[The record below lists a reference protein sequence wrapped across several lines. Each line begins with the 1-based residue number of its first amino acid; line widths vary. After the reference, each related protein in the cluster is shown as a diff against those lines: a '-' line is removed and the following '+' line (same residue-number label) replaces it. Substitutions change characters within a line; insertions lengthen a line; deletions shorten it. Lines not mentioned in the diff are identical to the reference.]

1 MSGFTAFMSDTDS
14 DTFFGVNLT
23 LNTLFVAEN
32 IWQKIS
38 GRNPG
43 RKEEIL
49 GGTDSISDIC
59 SISNKSSFTRWSIQL
74 ILCNNRFICCH
85 QVQTVGFDKQL
96 VWIESELLF
105 WSVVL
110 PKHSIVLQA
119 VNYVFR
125 EICILL
131 LMHVYVNR
139 ASHIRIIHFYD
150 P

>member
-14 DTFFGVNLT
+14 DTFFSGMNLT

-32 IWQKIS
+32 IWQK
-38 GRNPG
+38 
-43 RKEEIL
+43 RKSWEEQIRCQTYVL
-49 GGTDSISDIC
+49 YQIKVHLHVDPYSWFSATTDLFVVIKFKLLVST
-59 SISNKSSFTRWSIQL
+59 SSLF
-74 ILCNNRFICCH
+74 
-85 QVQTVGFDKQL
+85 
-96 VWIESELLF
+96 ELKVNFF

-139 ASHIRIIHFYD
+139 ASHMRIIHFYD